1 MVRALRAC
9 AVKALG
15 TLVAL
20 AWLAGGPA
28 TAEPRA
34 PRPYHAP
41 RTSFGA
47 PDLQGLWTN
56 VSLTMLERP
65 RKVPLTFA
73 TEAEE
78 VAYET
83 ATVASWHKWVNS
95 GLGQGVSEWQPTQ
108 RLARIDG
115 RLRTSWL
122 VSPADG
128 QLPWRPE
135 ALKRFSAMEAAAES
149 SLADGPEMRP
159 PTDRCLMGGLG
170 SSGPPFMN
178 PAVAGGKQIIQ
189 TPGEVAI
196 LSEMNH
202 DVRIVRI
209 GGRHLPPSVHVWMG
223 DSIGHW
229 EGETLVV
236 ETTNFHPQESFRL
249 IFMLSPDAKVIER
262 FTRVSATELRYA
274 FEVHDPS
281 TYTQAWRGEMPFVP
295 DKGPIYEFA
304 CHEGNYAM
312 PDILTAARAVEGQS
326 AERSAKTP

>member
-1 MVRALRAC
+1 M
-9 AVKALG
+9 KTLG
-15 TLVAL
+15 AFAAL
-20 AWLAGGPA
+20 AWLAGVPA
-28 TAEPRA
+28 TAEPRT
-34 PRPYHAP
+34 PRPYQAP

-65 RKVPLTFA
+65 RKIPLTFA

-83 ATVASWHKWVNS
+83 TTISSWHKWVNS

-128 QLPWRPE
+128 QLPWRAE
-135 ALKRFSAMEAAAES
+135 ARKRFAAMEASAES

-223 DSIGHW
+223 DSIGRW

-236 ETTNFHPQESFRL
+236 ETTNFHPQENFRL

-262 FTRVSATELRYA
+262 FTRVSATELRYT
-274 FEVHDPS
+274 FEVDDPA

-312 PDILTAARAVEGQS
+312 PDILAAARA
-326 AERSAKTP
+326 AERQPAERAAKTP